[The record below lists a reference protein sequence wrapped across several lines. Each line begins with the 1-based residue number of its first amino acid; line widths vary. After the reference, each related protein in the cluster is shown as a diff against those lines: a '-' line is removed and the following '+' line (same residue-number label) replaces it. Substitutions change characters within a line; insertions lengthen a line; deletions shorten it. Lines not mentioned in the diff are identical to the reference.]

1 MVIVNA
7 PTYAALEAVHNVSF
21 CENVLQ
27 NTSFETQNGEMFN
40 SPELIYS
47 SLILPKYQ
55 KNI

>member
-27 NTSFETQNGEMFN
+27 NTSFETQNGEM
-40 SPELIYS
+40 SPELIYL